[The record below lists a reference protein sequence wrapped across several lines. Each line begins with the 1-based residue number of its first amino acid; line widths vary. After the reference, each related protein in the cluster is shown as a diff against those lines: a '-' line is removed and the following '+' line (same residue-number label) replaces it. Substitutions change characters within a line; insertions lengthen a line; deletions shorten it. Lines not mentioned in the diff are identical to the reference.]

1 MIVATRTTLL
11 WDADG
16 MLPAAGG
23 CVYVVGGKSLYL
35 LLSVAVN
42 QALL

>member
-1 MIVATRTTLL
+1 MTAATRTTLV
-11 WDADG
+11 WGADG
-16 MLPAAGG
+16 MLPPVGG

-42 QALL
+42 QTLL